1 MRRLPARSTLQSA
14 AAIVAIV
21 FAIVLAFTSLWPFD
35 TTPPPPPSD
44 PTLWQLM
51 FSDHV
56 TLGFVRLGLALLAL
70 FVVASV
76 PALIVGG
83 RWIKAFGTGGLTADD
98 AASANVELE
107 NAKKKL
113 DDLALELDAARE
125 ERDRAI
131 EMARRALGRRPS
143 DGAIDI
149 T

>member
-1 MRRLPARSTLQSA
+1 
-14 AAIVAIV
+14 
-21 FAIVLAFTSLWPFD
+21 
-35 TTPPPPPSD
+35 
-44 PTLWQLM
+44 M